1 MWTYKY
7 IKENVR
13 KIIKEQKVNN
23 LTIHNNFNINNLK
36 SKRRNKEQKGIES
49 EKLYY
54 FNRIK
59 INIKYVN

>member
-36 SKRRNKEQKGIES
+36 SKRRNKAQKGIAS

-54 FNRIK
+54 FNRIRIK
-59 INIKYVN
+59 IKYVN